1 MPIRVKLKRFWSG
14 GPFWL
19 VWLKRLAAA
28 IVLWPLL
35 STVVYALLPV
45 PITNVMIFRLI
56 SGQGLHKSWTS
67 LDSISPLLP
76 RAVIASEDQIF
87 CSHHGVDWTELQDAL
102 DGGGE
107 GPSRGASTIPM
118 QVAKNIYLWE
128 GHSIIRKG
136 LEVPLAIYMDT
147 VLRKR
152 RMMEIYLNI
161 AEWAPGVYGAEAAAQ
176 YHFGKSAEHLSAR
189 EAALLAASLPNPLK
203 RNAGHPSVALRLIA
217 AHIQNKMEAMGP
229 YLACLDKNP

>member
-1 MPIRVKLKRFWSG
+1 MLIRVKLKRFWSG

-19 VWLKRLAAA
+19 VWLKRLAAVV
-28 IVLWPLL
+28 VLWPLL

-67 LDSISPLLP
+67 LHVISPLLP

-87 CSHHGVDWTELQDAL
+87 CSHHGVDWTEFQDAM
-102 DGGGE
+102 DSGGE

-217 AHIQNKMEAMGP
+217 AHIQNKMEAIGP
-229 YLACLDKNP
+229 YLACLD

>member
-1 MPIRVKLKRFWSG
+1 MPIREKLKRFWSG

-19 VWLKRLAAA
+19 VWLKRVAAA

-67 LDSISPLLP
+67 MDNISPLLS
-76 RAVIASEDQIF
+76 RAIIASEDQRF
-87 CSHHGVDWTELQDAL
+87 CSHHGVDWTEFQDAVDNGL
-102 DGGGE
+102 KA
-107 GPSRGASTIPM
+107 PSRGASTIPM
-118 QVAKNIYLWE
+118 QVAKNLYLWE

-136 LEVPLAIYMDT
+136 LEMPLEIYMDT

-176 YHFGKSAEHLSAR
+176 HHFGKSAAHLSAR

-229 YLACLDKNP
+229 YLACLDQNP

>member
-1 MPIRVKLKRFWSG
+1 MHEKLKRFWNG
-14 GPFWL
+14 GPLWL
-19 VWLKRLAAA
+19 VWLKRVASV

-35 STVVYALLPV
+35 TTLVYALVPV
-45 PITNVMIFRLI
+45 PITNVMIFRLF
-56 SGQGLHKSWTS
+56 SGQGLHKTWTS
-67 LDSISPLLP
+67 MDNISPLLS
-76 RAVIASEDQIF
+76 RAIIASEDQRF
-87 CSHHGVDWTELQDAL
+87 CSHHGVDWTEFQDAV
-102 DGGGE
+102 DRGHKA
-107 GPSRGASTIPM
+107 PSRGASTIPM

-176 YHFGKSAEHLSAR
+176 HHFGKSAAHLSAR

-203 RNAGHPSVALRLIA
+203 RNAGHPSAGLRIIA

-229 YLACLDKNP
+229 YLACLD

>member
-1 MPIRVKLKRFWSG
+1 MPIREKLKRFWSA
-14 GPFWL
+14 GPLWL
-19 VWLKRLAAA
+19 VWLKRMVVVV
-28 IVLWPLL
+28 VLWPLL
-35 STVVYALLPV
+35 STLVYALVPV

-56 SGQGLHKSWTS
+56 GGQGLHKSWTS
-67 LDSISPLLP
+67 MDNISPLLP
-76 RAVIASEDQIF
+76 RAIIASEDQRF
-87 CSHHGVDWTELQDAL
+87 CSHHGVDWTEFQDAVDNGL
-102 DGGGE
+102 KA
-107 GPSRGASTIPM
+107 PSRGASTIPM

>member
-1 MPIRVKLKRFWSG
+1 
-14 GPFWL
+14 
-19 VWLKRLAAA
+19 
-28 IVLWPLL
+28 
-35 STVVYALLPV
+35 
-45 PITNVMIFRLI
+45 
-56 SGQGLHKSWTS
+56 
-67 LDSISPLLP
+67 
-76 RAVIASEDQIF
+76 
-87 CSHHGVDWTELQDAL
+87 
-102 DGGGE
+102 
-107 GPSRGASTIPM
+107 M
-118 QVAKNIYLWE
+118 QVAKNLYLWE

-136 LEVPLAIYMDT
+136 LEMPLAIYMDT

-203 RNAGHPSVALRLIA
+203 RNAGHPSVGLRLIA